1 MRANFNITDDKIR
14 LDPEGVRLTDEQYK
28 QAKACNFA
36 WWPGRKIFAAKW
48 SVSAEDFVLSL
59 VPEIEEDDTLD
70 DVESRVERYQKHA
83 TEAESNA
90 ERSAEYSTE
99 ATTARRRE
107 LSQQRAENESEKALY
122 WTRRISGAIERA
134 TYREQPGVIARRI
147 KGLEAEERK
156 YRKESSDEECL
167 STALYS
173 ARVDLP
179 LEGDIPEGIVGVRTY
194 SAKINGIEQYQT
206 RSGYDKA
213 KLEAGKERHKTLYT
227 RMLAHVQQR
236 LEYERALLM
245 AAGGLPTDGKMW
257 EVGGAVLM
265 GHEWQEIIKVN
276 RTTFNSKSRY
286 GSHIK
291 YQKTIAKGLM
301 TAEQYQAY
309 QRGEFTPEA

>member
-59 VPEIEEDDTLD
+59 VSEIEEDDTLD

-90 ERSAEYSTE
+90 ERSAEYSLE

-107 LSQQRAENESEKALY
+107 LSQQRAENESEKDLY

-147 KGLEAEERK
+147 NGLESEERK
-156 YRKESSDEECL
+156 YLKESSEEKCL
-167 STALYS
+167 GAALYNS
-173 ARVDLP
+173 RVDLP
-179 LEGDIPEGIVGVRTY
+179 LEGDIPEGIVGVKTY
-194 SAKINGIEQYQT
+194 SAKINGVEQYQT

-213 KLEAGKERHKTLYT
+213 KLEAGKERHKILYV

-236 LEYERALLM
+236 LEYERALLA
-245 AAGGLPTDGKMW
+245 AAGGLPTDGKTW
-257 EVGGAVLM
+257 EVGGGVKL
-265 GHEWQEIIKVN
+265 GGQWQEIIKVN
-276 RTTFNSKSRY
+276 RTTFNAKSNY

-301 TAEQYQAY
+301 TAEQYRAY